1 MPAVLITG
9 ANRGI
14 GLEFVRQYRADGWR
28 VIATCR
34 DPRAATGLAELG
46 ANVEIRA
53 LDVANPKQVREL
65 TAGLSG
71 QPIDVLINNAGVY
84 GPRKTVP
91 GEVPWEAWL
100 EVFRVNAVAPR
111 AISERLMANVAASDL
126 KRIIAISSSMGSIEN
141 TRTGDAAIYRSSKAA
156 LNMAMRGLAAIARER
171 GVTVAL
177 LHPGWVK
184 TDMGGPEA
192 PLTPAA
198 SIAGMRTVIAGLT
211 LEQSGGFFGHD
222 GSPTPW

>member
-1 MPAVLITG
+1 
-9 ANRGI
+9 
-14 GLEFVRQYRADGWR
+14 
-28 VIATCR
+28 
-34 DPRAATGLAELG
+34 
-46 ANVEIRA
+46 
-53 LDVANPKQVREL
+53 
-65 TAGLSG
+65 
-71 QPIDVLINNAGVY
+71 
-84 GPRKTVP
+84 
-91 GEVPWEAWL
+91 
-100 EVFRVNAVAPR
+100 
-111 AISERLMANVAASDL
+111 
-126 KRIIAISSSMGSIEN
+126 
-141 TRTGDAAIYRSSKAA
+141 
-156 LNMAMRGLAAIARER
+156 MAMRGLAAIARER